1 MVQGK
6 NNVNAP
12 WLALSGFFSLTFILS
27 IALYSL
33 VKRCAMPLTR
43 GTLNITIDNALSN
56 PASEHPISAGKLMMT
71 VDNLS
76 ITTESGG
83 VLVDQLSY
91 ELHQGQTLAIVG
103 ESVSGNSIASLALLG
118 STKQFAR

>member
-1 MVQGK
+1 M
-6 NNVNAP
+6 
-12 WLALSGFFSLTFILS
+12 
-27 IALYSL
+27 
-33 VKRCAMPLTR
+33 
-43 GTLNITIDNALSN
+43 TIDNALSN

-91 ELHQGQTLAIVG
+91 ELHQG
-103 ESVSGNSIASLALLG
+103 
-118 STKQFAR
+118 